1 MRYYNWF
8 IAIYLWC
15 VKWKR
20 YCAKLY
26 RASKQS
32 KRFPQDFTAVFFT
45 QTFYLIPVHNFD
57 TGVGFGLGLL
67 SKASWVND
75 TSSCPKIKHNS
86 ATKKQLSCR
95 TKVTSEGE
103 MDHICNTSP
112 FVLNISPETKPR
124 ALDATGLTICKKC
137 VIRVFRLT
145 KREENLQMWEQLTTD
160 TYHKQQPVI
169 SPKRP
174 VKPHPEKE
182 KERN

>member
-1 MRYYNWF
+1 MKEILRKTLRG
-8 IAIYLWC
+8 IE
-15 VKWKR
+15 
-20 YCAKLY
+20 
-26 RASKQS
+26 ASKEVPS
-32 KRFPQDFTAVFFT
+32 GFYCSVFT